1 MKHYP
6 GSLHNH
12 SEFSNL
18 DCRDSTNRINTL
30 IDRAVELGHS
40 CIAFTEH
47 ETICNAIKIEKYYN
61 KIKEKNPDFKVIR
74 GNEIYLVRNDLTKD
88 NYNPKIESFYHFILL
103 AKDAE
108 GHKQI
113 RELSTRAWNRSWRIG
128 KITRRPTYYQDI
140 IDIIGKNPGHVIGST
155 ACLGGFLAK
164 KIVQMVKTKNFGLES
179 KIIGWINNMIGIF
192 GKEDFY
198 LEMQPS
204 DSEEQVIVN
213 NYIIKLAEQLN
224 LKYIITCD
232 AHYLRKE
239 DRPIHSAF
247 LKAQEAERE
256 TDEFYATTYL
266 MGDDE
271 IRSYFDYLSDD
282 KIEQAYSYIEEIQDK
297 CQDYTLIKP
306 LKIPSLIW
314 RDPEPIDEDRLN
326 YYITQ
331 MPMMKKFLDSD
342 FEGDRRMIKLIINK
356 LEKDER
362 LRNKEH
368 YDMINNNL
376 DITLRSSEVNKT
388 HWSAYFL
395 NLQKNIDIC
404 WEAGSLVGPGRG
416 SGVGFL
422 LLYLLDITQIN
433 PLWEQTATFAW
444 RFLNPER
451 VSVLDIDTDIEG
463 GRRAKVLEALRN
475 FYGQDRVANVVTFG
489 TEGTKSCIQTA
500 ARGLGISNDEALYIS
515 SLVPSD
521 RGITRTLK
529 QCYYGDK
536 DNGFEPIGLFKQEMD
551 AHPDL
556 WNVAQSIEGLVCR
569 TGEHAGGVIFVDE
582 PFTESTALM
591 KVPNG
596 DIVTQFDLHDCEDA
610 SQIRLVN
617 A

>member
-1 MKHYP
+1 
-6 GSLHNH
+6 
-12 SEFSNL
+12 
-18 DCRDSTNRINTL
+18 
-30 IDRAVELGHS
+30 
-40 CIAFTEH
+40 
-47 ETICNAIKIEKYYN
+47 
-61 KIKEKNPDFKVIR
+61 
-74 GNEIYLVRNDLTKD
+74 
-88 NYNPKIESFYHFILL
+88 
-103 AKDAE
+103 
-108 GHKQI
+108 
-113 RELSTRAWNRSWRIG
+113 
-128 KITRRPTYYQDI
+128 
-140 IDIIGKNPGHVIGST
+140 
-155 ACLGGFLAK
+155 
-164 KIVQMVKTKNFGLES
+164 
-179 KIIGWINNMIGIF
+179 MIGIF

-213 NYIIKLAEQLN
+213 NHIIKLAEQLN

-266 MGDDE
+266 MEDDE
-271 IRSYFDYLSDD
+271 VRGYFDYLSED

-306 LKIPSLIW
+306 LKIPSLVW

-342 FEGDRRMIKLIINK
+342 FEGDRRMIKLIVNK

-416 SGVGFL
+416 SGVGL
-422 LLYLLDITQIN
+422 
-433 PLWEQTATFAW
+433 
-444 RFLNPER
+444 
-451 VSVLDIDTDIEG
+451 
-463 GRRAKVLEALRN
+463 
-475 FYGQDRVANVVTFG
+475 
-489 TEGTKSCIQTA
+489 TE
-500 ARGLGISNDEALYIS
+500 
-515 SLVPSD
+515 
-521 RGITRTLK
+521 
-529 QCYYGDK
+529 
-536 DNGFEPIGLFKQEMD
+536 
-551 AHPDL
+551 
-556 WNVAQSIEGLVCR
+556 
-569 TGEHAGGVIFVDE
+569 
-582 PFTESTALM
+582 
-591 KVPNG
+591 
-596 DIVTQFDLHDCEDA
+596 
-610 SQIRLVN
+610 
-617 A
+617 

>member
-113 RELSTRAWNRSWRIG
+113 RELSTRAWGRSWRIG

-271 IRSYFDYLSDD
+271 VRSYFDYLSDD
-282 KIEQAYSYIEEIQDK
+282 KIEQAYSCIEEIQDK

-306 LKIPSLIW
+306 LKIPSLVW

-451 VSVLDIDTDIEG
+451 VSVLD
-463 GRRAKVLEALRN
+463 
-475 FYGQDRVANVVTFG
+475 
-489 TEGTKSCIQTA
+489 
-500 ARGLGISNDEALYIS
+500 
-515 SLVPSD
+515 
-521 RGITRTLK
+521 
-529 QCYYGDK
+529 
-536 DNGFEPIGLFKQEMD
+536 
-551 AHPDL
+551 
-556 WNVAQSIEGLVCR
+556 
-569 TGEHAGGVIFVDE
+569 
-582 PFTESTALM
+582 
-591 KVPNG
+591 
-596 DIVTQFDLHDCEDA
+596 
-610 SQIRLVN
+610 
-617 A
+617 